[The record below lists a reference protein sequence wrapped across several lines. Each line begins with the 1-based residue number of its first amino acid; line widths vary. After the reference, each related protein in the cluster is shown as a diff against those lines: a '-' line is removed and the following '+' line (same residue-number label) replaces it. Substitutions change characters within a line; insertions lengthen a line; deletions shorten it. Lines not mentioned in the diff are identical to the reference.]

1 MVQENIIH
9 SNCWFAY
16 FDQLGFKHDI
26 EQFVESSPNNL
37 DVFASVEYESI
48 LDSIKYVLKEYEGK
62 IIPWWFSDTFLFFST
77 DGTAGSFVS
86 LESAVRYFLA
96 KVTWK
101 RHPFR
106 GAISYGELYA
116 DMENKILVSQALIEA
131 HEYAEKQNWIGLV
144 LTPSARKQ
152 LKNVAPKL
160 SDGWFQC
167 WEYDVPVYVD
177 FTKKEG
183 TEKLLVPDISRYLQI
198 RESIEQMRQEAENK
212 SDIQDKERIRV
223 KYDNTIKFF
232 DWCKN
237 KRNGMCW
244 KKVDK
249 S

>member
-16 FDQLGFKHDI
+16 FDQLGFKNDI
-26 EQFVESSPNNL
+26 KKFVKSSPGNL
-37 DVFASVEYESI
+37 DAFASVEYKSI
-48 LDSIKYVLKEYEGK
+48 LDSIKYVLKEYEGE
-62 IIPWWFSDTFLFFST
+62 IIPWWFSDTFMFFST
-77 DGTAGSFVS
+77 DGTKGSFAS
-86 LESAVRYFLA
+86 LESAMGYFLT
-96 KVTWK
+96 KVTWQ

-144 LTPSARKQ
+144 LTPSAREQ

-160 SDGWFQC
+160 SDGWLDC
-167 WEYDVPVYVD
+167 WEYDVPVCVD
-177 FTKKEG
+177 STKKEG
-183 TEKLLVPDISRYLQI
+183 TEKLLVPDISRYPHIQ
-198 RESIEQMRQEAENK
+198 ESIEQMRQEAENT
-212 SDIQDKERIRV
+212 SGVQDRESIRV

-232 DWCKN
+232 DLCKN
-237 KRNGMCW
+237 KRNGLCW
-244 KKVDK
+244 KKANE